1 MSVCIQTESRASF
14 LEECTAKEAVGV
26 ELEAAMKNIEEAR
39 EEFVKKE
46 QDFQVQIL
54 SSVASCVDFSAESSR
69 NIRFFGRCF

>member
-1 MSVCIQTESRASF
+1 
-14 LEECTAKEAVGV
+14 
-26 ELEAAMKNIEEAR
+26 MKNIEEAR